1 MVFRKLIELIRRK
14 RRYGGIDL
22 IAPNGIRL
30 KAKRRVSYTLTG
42 GHNNIHLDDYED
54 LKALCQ
60 KQGIRLWYGDKF

>member
-14 RRYGGIDL
+14 RRYGDIDL

-42 GHNNIHLDDYED
+42 GHNNVHLDDYED

-60 KQGIRLWYGDKF
+60 KQSILLWYGDKL